1 MHPSVHKLLSK
12 IGRMS
17 ESKKTNSEQTVATND
32 LFELTSLF
40 DELNRRYKVVNTP
53 KKEDEDKE
61 QSNENA

>member
-1 MHPSVHKLLSK
+1 MLLSK

>member
-1 MHPSVHKLLSK
+1 MLLSK

-17 ESKKTNSEQTVATND
+17 ESKKTNSERTVATND

-53 KKEDEDKE
+53 KREDEGKE

>member
-1 MHPSVHKLLSK
+1 
-12 IGRMS
+12 MS

>member
-1 MHPSVHKLLSK
+1 MLLTK

-17 ESKKTNSEQTVATND
+17 ESNKTNSENTVATHD

>member
-1 MHPSVHKLLSK
+1 MHAGVHAPLSK